1 MISLQIRNK
10 LRGFVPIGMLEY
22 WNGLLRRSSFGYE
35 GWNGIVGFGKME
47 KWVIDKIHIDN
58 DLDNEGII
66 FINNAIPLKTN
77 IPLFHPS
84 IIPCVMQKH
93 RASINRF
100 IFS

>member
-1 MISLQIRNK
+1 MVNLASLRSA
-10 LRGFVPIGMLEY
+10 IGMLEY
-22 WNGLLRRSSFGYE
+22 WND
-35 GWNGIVGFGKME
+35 GIVGFGKME

-84 IIPCVMQKH
+84 IIPCVMQKR

-100 IFS
+100 IFSKL